1 VPIARLDVNQRFV
14 VGVGLWLLGCGSAEH
29 VVIPEPVE
37 AGTDQAEVSSGV
49 NVCPLFTGSLVMP
62 QRIAPGEGSELMVRV
77 TDPDA
82 PDSQLVLA
90 WSAASGTFSASDK
103 RMTTYR
109 CAELGIQHLICTA
122 KDKPGCVSS
131 MSIDVECVSN

>member
-1 VPIARLDVNQRFV
+1 VPTARLDVNRRFNACL
-14 VGVGLWLLGCGSAEH
+14 GLWLLGCGSAEH
-29 VVIPEPVE
+29 AVIPEPVE
-37 AGTDQAEVSSGV
+37 AGSDQAEVSSRV

-62 QRIAPGEGSELMVRV
+62 QRIALGETSEIMVRV

-90 WSAASGTFSASDK
+90 WSASSGTFSASDN

-109 CAELGIQHLICTA
+109 CGEPGTQQLTCTA

-131 MSIDVECVSN
+131 LNIDVECVSD

>member
-1 VPIARLDVNQRFV
+1 MSQRFSI
-14 VGVGLWLLGCGSAEH
+14 GVGLWLLACGSAEH
-29 VVIPEPVE
+29 AVIPEPAE
-37 AGTDQAEVSSGV
+37 AGADQAEVSSGV

-62 QRIAPGEGSELMVRV
+62 QRIAPGESTEIMVRV

-103 RMTTYR
+103 PMTTYR
-109 CAELGIQHLICTA
+109 CVEPGTQQLTCTA
-122 KDKPGCVSS
+122 KDKPGCVSELD
-131 MSIDVECVSN
+131 IDVECVSN